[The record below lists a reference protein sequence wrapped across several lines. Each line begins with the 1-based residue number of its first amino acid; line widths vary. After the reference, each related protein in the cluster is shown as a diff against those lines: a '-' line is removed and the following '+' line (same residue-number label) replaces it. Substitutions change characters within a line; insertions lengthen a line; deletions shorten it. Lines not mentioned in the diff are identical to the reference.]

1 MSQGRSEDPF
11 ADFYGE
17 FRDRLQGDR
26 WRPDVDIFETDKS
39 VVVRAELAGVRGE
52 DLQVTVDGDTLRI
65 SGVRLA
71 PEPAEVV
78 RLQQMEIAT
87 GPFERRLRIP
97 ISFDREGVTAH
108 LADGF
113 LTVRLPKRARVE
125 RSIEVVPE
133 AEEQ

>member
-1 MSQGRSEDPF
+1 MSQGRPEDPF